1 MGKLDFQVTVNDAS
15 KTKIIT
21 SDVKKEDIKSNKKE
35 GKINVNETK
44 SNSRK
49 N

>member
-1 MGKLDFQVTVNDAS
+1 MGRLDFQVTVNDAS
-15 KTKIIT
+15 ETKIIT
-21 SDVKKEDIKSNKKE
+21 SDVLKKDVKSNKKE
-35 GKINVNETK
+35 GGINVNKTK

>member
-1 MGKLDFQVTVNDAS
+1 MGRLDFQDTVNDAS

-21 SDVKKEDIKSNKKE
+21 SDVLKKDVKSNKKE
-35 GKINVNETK
+35 GGINVNETK

>member
-1 MGKLDFQVTVNDAS
+1 MGRLDFQVTVNDAS
-15 KTKIIT
+15 ETKIIT
-21 SDVKKEDIKSNKKE
+21 SSAKKEDVKSGEKE
-35 GKINVNETK
+35 GGINVNKTK

>member
-15 KTKIIT
+15 ETKIIT
-21 SDVKKEDIKSNKKE
+21 SDVLKKDVKSNKKE
-35 GKINVNETK
+35 GGINVNETK

>member
-1 MGKLDFQVTVNDAS
+1 MSKLDFRVTVNDAS
-15 KTKIIT
+15 ETKIIT
-21 SDVKKEDIKSNKKE
+21 SDVKKEDVKSGEKE
-35 GKINVNETK
+35 GGINVNKTK

>member
-1 MGKLDFQVTVNDAS
+1 MGKLGFQVTVNDAS
-15 KTKIIT
+15 ETKIIT
-21 SDVKKEDIKSNKKE
+21 SSAKKEDVKSGEKE
-35 GKINVNETK
+35 GGINVNKTK